1 MPIRGILFILVAIIV
16 VAAVEKDTI
25 YDWLDSQFRDKENKE
40 E

>member
-25 YDWLDSQFRDKENKE
+25 YDWLDSQFGDKENKE